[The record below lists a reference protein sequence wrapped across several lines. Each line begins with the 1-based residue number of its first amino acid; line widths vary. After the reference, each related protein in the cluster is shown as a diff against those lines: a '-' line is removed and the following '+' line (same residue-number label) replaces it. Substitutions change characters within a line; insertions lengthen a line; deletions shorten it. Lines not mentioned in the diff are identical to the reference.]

1 MKRMTSEVI
10 INNETEYKQVYLN
23 ELKLFVM
30 KVLNYVS

>member
-1 MKRMTSEVI
+1 MTSEVVV
-10 INNETEYKQVYLN
+10 NKETEYRQVYLN